1 MGEGRWGEHK
11 WKILA
16 LKGGWGGT
24 RTKFILYT
32 FVSETRQRRNDDVVL
47 LAGCLLLPPLLIVFS
62 NSPPVPSSAIVLEL
76 GFSLSPLPHYGAGS
90 FWEDWMFQSASPAD
104 AHSNW
109 RIVFV
114 TFVVIF
120 V

>member
-1 MGEGRWGEHK
+1 MRQRGGAQMENTGSEGEM
-11 WKILA
+11 
-16 LKGGWGGT
+16 GGT

-32 FVSETRQRRNDDVVL
+32 FVSKTRQRRNDDVVL